1 MKRWLRLVAFA
12 AAVILLILTFIN
24 ASWLA
29 SKPRGGIKLIAH
41 RGVYQLYDHK
51 GVERGTCIADRIE
64 QPVHDYLENTT
75 RSMQAARQMGADVV
89 EIDVA
94 PTKDGQIAIFHDW
107 TVDCRTEGKGAIRG
121 KTMAELKEL
130 DPGYGYTADG
140 GKTFPFRGKQKGTI
154 PTLQEA
160 LNALPSTPIIFN
172 FKSRYPREADQL
184 AAALKAARRDVV
196 ARRDIFY
203 GDRGPVDRIK
213 THYPGAW
220 AWSIKD
226 SAKSCTKD
234 YVLYGW
240 TSIIRESCRNGT
252 LIVPL
257 NYQWAIWGW
266 PNRTIQRMDKVGA
279 RVLIIGPYGEDRH
292 MGLTLP
298 EQLGEIPSSF
308 KGYVW
313 VDDIWTVGPAMRPNR
328 DIRTQAEQDAAEA
341 GLKRRREAMK

>member
-1 MKRWLRLVAFA
+1 VKGKLRLIAFA
-12 AAVILLILTFIN
+12 IAAILLVLTFIN

-29 SKPRGGIKLIAH
+29 SKPLGGVRLIAH

-51 GVERGTCIADRIE
+51 GVDRDTCTAARME

-89 EIDVA
+89 EIDIA
-94 PTKDGQIAIFHDW
+94 PTSDGQIAIFHDW
-107 TVDCRTEGKGAIRG
+107 TVDCRTEGKGEIRD
-121 KTMAELKEL
+121 KTMAELKQL
-130 DPGYGYTADG
+130 DPGYGYTANG
-140 GKTFPFRGKQKGTI
+140 GKTFPFRGRQKGTI
-154 PTLQEA
+154 PTLKEA
-160 LNALPSTPIIFN
+160 LDALPSTPIIFN
-172 FKSRYPREADQL
+172 FKGRSPREADLL

-196 ARRDIFY
+196 ARRDVFY
-203 GDRGPVDRIK
+203 GDSGPVERVK
-213 THYPGAW
+213 THFPAAW
-220 AWSIKD
+220 AWSHKQ
-226 SAKSCTKD
+226 SAKDCTKD

-240 TSIIRESCRNGT
+240 TSIIPESCRNGT

-257 NYQWAIWGW
+257 NYQWAFWGW

-298 EQLGEIPSSF
+298 EQLGKIPASF

-313 VDDIWTVGPAMRPNR
+313 VDDIWTVGPALRPNR
-328 DIRTQAEQDAAEA
+328 DIRTKEQQAAAEA
-341 GLKRRREAMK
+341 GLKRRREAAH

>member
-1 MKRWLRLVAFA
+1 MKKWLRLVAFA
-12 AAVILLILTFIN
+12 AAAILLVLTFIN

-29 SKPRGGIKLIAH
+29 DKPRGGIRLIAH

-51 GVERGTCIADRIE
+51 GVDNDTCTASRME

-75 RSMQAARQMGADVV
+75 RSMQAARQMGADIV
-89 EIDVA
+89 EIDIA
-94 PTKDGQIAIFHDW
+94 PTRDGQIAIFHDW
-107 TVDCRTEGKGAIRG
+107 FLDCRTDGKGKIRDRS
-121 KTMAELKEL
+121 MAELKQL
-130 DPGYGYTADG
+130 DPGYGYTPDG
-140 GKTFPFRGKQKGTI
+140 GRTFPFRGKQKGSI

-160 LNALPSTPIIFN
+160 LDALPSSPIIFN
-172 FKSRYPREADQL
+172 FKSRNPREADRL

-203 GDRGPVDRIK
+203 GDRGPVERIK
-213 THYPGAW
+213 AHYPTAW
-220 AWSIKD
+220 AFSHKH
-226 SAKSCTKD
+226 SAKECTRD

-240 TSIIRESCRNGT
+240 TSIIPESCRDGT

-257 NYQWAIWGW
+257 NFQWAFWGW

-279 RVLIIGPYGEDRH
+279 RVLIVAPYGEDGH

-313 VDDIWTVGPAMRPNR
+313 VDDIWTVGPALRPNR
-328 DIRTQAEQDAAEA
+328 DVRTEAEQVAAEA
-341 GLKRRREAMK
+341 GLKRRREAMR

>member
-12 AAVILLILTFIN
+12 AAAILLVLTFIN

-29 SKPRGGIKLIAH
+29 DRPRGGIRLIAH

-51 GVERGTCIADRIE
+51 GVDRTTCTAARIE

-75 RSMQAARQMGADVV
+75 RSMQAARQMGADIV

-94 PTKDGQIAIFHDW
+94 PTMDGKMAIFHDW
-107 TVDCRTEGKGAIRG
+107 TVDCRTEGKGEIRG
-121 KTMAELKEL
+121 KTMAELKQL
-130 DPGYGYTADG
+130 DPGYGYTPDG
-140 GKTFPFRGKQKGTI
+140 GKTFPFRGKQKGSI

-160 LNALPSTPIIFN
+160 LDALPSTPIIFN
-172 FKSRYPREADQL
+172 FKSRNPREADQL

-203 GDRGPVDRIK
+203 GDRGPVERIK
-213 THYPGAW
+213 AHYPKVW
-220 AWSIKD
+220 AWSIKQ
-226 SAKSCTKD
+226 SAKNCTKD

-240 TSIIRESCRNGT
+240 TSIIPESCRDGT

-257 NYQWAIWGW
+257 NYQWAFWGW

-279 RVLIIGPYGEDRH
+279 RVLIVAPYGEDGH

-298 EQLGEIPSSF
+298 EQLGEIPASF

-313 VDDIWTVGPAMRPNR
+313 IDDIWTVGPALRPNR
-328 DIRTQAEQDAAEA
+328 DIRTEAEQDAAQA
-341 GLKRRREAMK
+341 GLKRRREAMR

>member
-1 MKRWLRLVAFA
+1 MKRWLRPVAFA
-12 AAVILLILTFIN
+12 AAAIVLVLTFIN

-29 SKPRGGIKLIAH
+29 DKPRGGIRLIAH

-51 GVERGTCIADRIE
+51 GVDNDTCTAGRIE

-75 RSMQAARQMGADVV
+75 RSMQAARQMGADIV
-89 EIDVA
+89 EIDIA
-94 PTKDGQIAIFHDW
+94 PTRDGQIAIFHDW
-107 TVDCRTEGKGAIRG
+107 RLDCRTEGKGKIRD
-121 KTMAELKEL
+121 KTMGELKQL
-130 DPGYGYTADG
+130 DPGYGYTPDG
-140 GKTFPFRGKQKGTI
+140 GKTFPFRGQQKGLI

-160 LNALPSTPIIFN
+160 LDALPSTPIIFN
-172 FKSRYPREADQL
+172 FKSRNPREADQL

-203 GDRGPVDRIK
+203 GDRRPVERIK
-213 THYPGAW
+213 AHFPEAW
-220 AWSIKD
+220 AWSHKH
-226 SAKSCTKD
+226 SAKQCTMD

-240 TSIIRESCRNGT
+240 TSIVPESCRNGT

-257 NYQWAIWGW
+257 NYQWAFWGW

-279 RVLIIGPYGEDRH
+279 RVLIVAPYGEDGH

-298 EQLGEIPSSF
+298 EQLGEIPATF

-313 VDDIWTVGPAMRPNR
+313 VDDIWTVGPALRPNR
-328 DIRTQAEQDAAEA
+328 DIRTEAEQVAAEA

>member
-12 AAVILLILTFIN
+12 AAAILLVLTFIN

-29 SKPRGGIKLIAH
+29 DRPRGGIRLIAH

-51 GVERGTCIADRIE
+51 GVDRDTCTATRME
-64 QPVHDYLENTT
+64 QPVHDYLENTA
-75 RSMQAARQMGADVV
+75 RSMQAARQMGADIV
-89 EIDVA
+89 EIDIA
-94 PTKDGQIAIFHDW
+94 PTRDGQIAVFHDW
-107 TVDCRTEGKGAIRG
+107 TVDCRTEGKGPIRG
-121 KTMAELKEL
+121 KTMAELKAL

-140 GKTFPFRGKQKGTI
+140 GRTFPFRGKQKGSI

-160 LNALPSTPIIFN
+160 LDALPSSPIIFH
-172 FKSRYPREADQL
+172 FKGRNPREADQL

-203 GDRGPVDRIK
+203 GDRGPVERIK
-213 THYPGAW
+213 SHYPQAW
-220 AWSIKD
+220 AWSIKQ
-226 SAKSCTKD
+226 SAKDCTKD

-240 TSIIRESCRNGT
+240 TSIIPESCRNGT

-257 NYQWAIWGW
+257 NYQWAVWGW

-279 RVLIIGPYGEDRH
+279 RIVIVAPNGEDGH

-298 EQLGEIPSSF
+298 EQLGEIPASF

-313 VDDIWTVGPAMRPNR
+313 VDDIWTVGPALRPNR
-328 DIRTQAEQDAAEA
+328 DIRTEAEQLAAEA
-341 GLKRRREAMK
+341 GLKRRREAME

>member
-1 MKRWLRLVAFA
+1 MKGKLRLIAFA
-12 AAVILLILTFIN
+12 IAAILLVLTFIN

-29 SKPRGGIKLIAH
+29 SKPRGGVRLIAH

-51 GVERGTCIADRIE
+51 GVDRDTCTAARME

-89 EIDVA
+89 EIDIA
-94 PTKDGQIAIFHDW
+94 PTRDGQIAIFHDW
-107 TVDCRTEGKGAIRG
+107 TVDCRTEGKGEIRD
-121 KTMAELKEL
+121 KTMAELKQL

-140 GKTFPFRGKQKGTI
+140 GKTFPFQGKQKATI

-160 LNALPSTPIIFN
+160 LDALPTTPIIFN
-172 FKSRYPREADQL
+172 FKGRSPREADLL

-196 ARRDIFY
+196 ARRDVFY

-213 THYPGAW
+213 AHNPAAW
-220 AWSIKD
+220 AWSHKQ
-226 SAKSCTKD
+226 SAKDCTKD

-240 TSIIRESCRNGT
+240 TSIIPESCRNGT

-257 NYQWAIWGW
+257 NYQWAFWGW

-279 RVLIIGPYGEDRH
+279 RVLIIGPYGEDTH

-298 EQLGEIPSSF
+298 EQLGKIPASF

-313 VDDIWTVGPAMRPNR
+313 VDDIWTVGPGLRPHR
-328 DIRTQAEQDAAEA
+328 DIRTKEQQAAAEA
-341 GLKRRREAMK
+341 GLKRRREAAH

>member
-1 MKRWLRLVAFA
+1 MKGKLRLIAFA
-12 AAVILLILTFIN
+12 VAVFLLIFTFVN

-29 SKPRGGIKLIAH
+29 SKPRGGIRLIAH
-41 RGVYQLYDHK
+41 RGVYQLYDHE
-51 GVERGTCIADRIE
+51 GVDRDTCTAERIE

-75 RSMQAARQMGADVV
+75 RSMQAARQMGADMV

-107 TVDCRTEGKGAIRG
+107 KVDCRTDGKGEIRDR
-121 KTMAELKEL
+121 TMAELKQL
-130 DPGYGYTADG
+130 DPGHGYTPDG
-140 GKTFPFRGKQKGTI
+140 GKTFPFRSRQKGAI

-160 LNALPSTPIIFN
+160 VDALPSTPIIFN
-172 FKSRYPREADQL
+172 FKGRRPREADQL

-196 ARRDIFY
+196 ARGDVFY
-203 GDRGPVDRIK
+203 GDRAPVERMK
-213 THYPGAW
+213 VHYPKAW
-220 AWSIKD
+220 AFSHKQ
-226 SAKSCTKD
+226 SAKECTKD

-240 TSIIRESCRNGT
+240 TSIIPESCRNGT

-257 NYQWAIWGW
+257 NYQWAFWGW

-279 RVLIIGPYGEDRH
+279 RVLIIGPYGEDRP

-298 EQLGEIPSSF
+298 EQLGEIPASF

-313 VDDIWTVGPAMRPNR
+313 VDDIWTVGPALRPNR
-328 DIRTQAEQDAAEA
+328 DIRTKEQQAAAEA
-341 GLKRRREAMK
+341 GLKRRREAAH

>member
-1 MKRWLRLVAFA
+1 MKAWLRPVAFA
-12 AAVILLILTFIN
+12 AAVILLLLTFIN

-29 SKPRGGIKLIAH
+29 SKPRGGIRLIAH

-51 GVERGTCIADRIE
+51 GVERDTCTADRIE

-75 RSMQAARQMGADVV
+75 RSMQTARQMGADIV

-94 PTKDGQIAIFHDW
+94 PTRDGQIAIFHDR
-107 TVDCRTEGKGAIRG
+107 TVDCRTEGKGGIRG
-121 KTMAELKEL
+121 KTMAELKQL

-140 GKTFPFRGKQKGTI
+140 GKSFPFRGKQKGSI

-160 LNALPSTPIIFN
+160 LDALPSTPIIFN
-172 FKSRYPREADQL
+172 FKGQSPSEADQL

-203 GDRGPVDRIK
+203 GAPGPVARIK
-213 THYPGAW
+213 EIFPDAL
-220 AWSIKD
+220 AWSKE
-226 SAKSCTKD
+226 SAKACTKD
-234 YVLYGW
+234 YIKFGW
-240 TSIIRESCRNGT
+240 TSIVPEACRNGI

-257 NYQWAIWGW
+257 DRQWAFWGW
-266 PNRTIQRMDKVGA
+266 PNRTIERMEKVGA
-279 RVLIIGPYGEDRH
+279 RVLIVGPYGKDLP

-298 EQLGEIPSSF
+298 EQLGKIPSSF

-313 VDDIWTVGPAMRPNR
+313 VDDIWTVGPAMRSNR
-328 DIRTQAEQDAAEA
+328 DIRTEAQQDAAEA
-341 GLKRRREAMK
+341 GLKRRREAMR